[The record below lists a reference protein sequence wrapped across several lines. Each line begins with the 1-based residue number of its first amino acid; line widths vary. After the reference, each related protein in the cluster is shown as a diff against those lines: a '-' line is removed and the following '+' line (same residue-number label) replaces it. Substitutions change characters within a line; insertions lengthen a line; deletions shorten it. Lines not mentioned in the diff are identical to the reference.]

1 MNAKKNI
8 YLIISIISLFSNVLL
23 FSQIR
28 VGMDVSGSFDI
39 SYPSVLDQDSE
50 DYDADSG
57 IIIGYDYMVQK
68 QDKLSLG
75 VGAEYMMQRGV
86 EDFSEGKAAFH
97 SIYGFG
103 KYLIDDKMYGLARLG
118 YNMHTGDDDYT
129 DTGELGGT
137 IKLSGGMMY
146 SIGAGFSLTPNVNLE
161 ASHSLHAGEVNWSGD
176 VITEYFGGDL
186 GYKLKY
192 TRFNIGVVYT
202 P

>member
-118 YNMHTGDDDYT
+118 YNIHTGDDDYT
-129 DTGELGGT
+129 DTEPIGGK
-137 IKLSGGMMY
+137 IDLSGGMMFTFGGGY
-146 SIGAGFSLTPNVNLE
+146 SLTPQLNIE
-161 ASHSLHAGEVNWSGD
+161 ASYSSHSGGFEWSGSAID
-176 VITEYFGGDL
+176 EVYGGDL
-186 GYKLKY
+186 DFKLKY
-192 TRFNIGVVYT
+192 TRFNIGFVYT